1 MLFRMSPDVTVCIDP
16 PRGIQ
21 TNMVSAN
28 SIFESNKKTENDDI
42 RDTDNKDC
50 F

>member
-1 MLFRMSPDVTVCIDP
+1 MLLRMSPDVTVCLDP

-21 TNMVSAN
+21 TSLVSAN
-28 SIFESNKKTENDDI
+28 SIFESNTKTENDDI
-42 RDTDNKDC
+42 RDKDNKDC